1 MARIALLTVLT
12 NSDMLNFRNSEI
24 LKMSDTLLVSG
35 RGQIT
40 LPAAVRK
47 RLGIRPGGVVIAEER
62 GSELVLRPAAVLA
75 LETYT
80 KEQIAR
86 WDAEDRL
93 TPAERRKLNK
103 RPGKGRR

>member
-1 MARIALLTVLT
+1 MTVLT
-12 NSDMLNFRNSEI
+12 NSVMLNFRNTDTF
-24 LKMSDTLLVSG
+24 KMPDTLLVSG

-80 KEQIAR
+80 TEQIVR
-86 WDAEDRL
+86 WDAEDRM
-93 TPAERRKLNK
+93 TPAARRKLNK
-103 RPGKGRR
+103 RPGKGKR

>member
-1 MARIALLTVLT
+1 
-12 NSDMLNFRNSEI
+12 
-24 LKMSDTLLVSG
+24 MSDTLLVSG

-80 KEQIAR
+80 TEQIAR
-86 WDAEDRL
+86 WDAEDRM
-93 TPAERRKLNK
+93 TPAARRKLNK
-103 RPGKGRR
+103 RPGKGKR